1 MYNYL
6 SAKKLGQTKIF
17 TLFFCH
23 ISASSNKKTLTKSKT
38 QKQQPHS
45 SGSKR
50 TRRVNFIPF

>member
-6 SAKKLGQTKIF
+6 SAKKFGQTKIF
-17 TLFFCH
+17 TLLFFH

-45 SGSKR
+45 SGSKL
-50 TRRVNFIPF
+50 TRRVNFNPF